1 MHTGQNNMTGRTTGQ
16 PDKVCI
22 NTWRALQLG
31 QDTCRVG
38 IWKARRRN
46 HTRKAAGLC
55 FRAQITTRQ
64 KMRRSSSLLPV
75 CTLVLAMLCVASLMG
90 VTEGRRGGGRTY
102 IGGGGGARG
111 SATRTSGSP
120 RGLSGGTWAACAG
133 SSLLAAAAMLL

>member
-1 MHTGQNNMTGRTTGQ
+1 MCSTGFGLVFGVATSLGASQIYYCSVFDRE
-16 PDKVCI
+16 I
-22 NTWRALQLG
+22 NG
-31 QDTCRVG
+31 VG